1 MQLPEHSV
9 LGASGA
15 SRWMVCPGSVG
26 LAKGHTDEESFFAR
40 EGPAAHHFAADCLDN
55 DRDAWEYIS
64 DEPGKGYSFPDGDEL
79 FMSKDMADAVQVY
92 LNFVR
97 AFPGRNQHNH
107 HVEVKFHCP
116 DIHPSMFGTADDVY
130 YDERERTL
138 HVTDYKHGAGIV
150 VDVKDNVQLMYYGA
164 GMLQHL
170 GLWGAV
176 DTVNLTIVQ
185 PRGFHFD
192 GPIRSWAIGVNDLDW
207 WLYDQLVP
215 AMYDAEESNATE
227 SGEHCRF
234 CPVRYHACPQ
244 LLADMDEL
252 EELITMVNTAKGG
265 AKALTNKQLG
275 RFIQLFDLAKIVA
288 KAANATAF
296 IRLQDGKK
304 IAGVKLANG
313 RTNRTWKDDAEKA
326 IKAELG
332 TKAYSQ
338 PELLTPAKIDALPG
352 GVALTARYAYKPEG
366 KLTVVS
372 ASDARVAIEKQDNKD
387 LFKKVGKK

>member
-15 SRWMVCPGSVG
+15 SRWMVCPGSIT
-26 LAKGHTDEESFFAR
+26 LAKGHTDEESFFAA
-40 EGPAAHHFAADCLDN
+40 EGTEAHALAATCLISGA
-55 DRDAWEYIS
+55 DAWECI
-64 DEPGKGYSFPDGDEL
+64 GTGN
-79 FMSKDMADAVQVY
+79 MSCSHQPVAEDIIVTKDMADAVQVY

-97 AFPGRNQHNH
+97 AFPDRNQGNH
-107 HVEVKFHCP
+107 WVETKFHCP
-116 DIHPSMFGTADDVY
+116 ELHDSMFGTADDVFF
-130 YDERERTL
+130 DEYERML

-150 VDVKDNVQLMYYGA
+150 VEVKENVQLMSYGA
-164 GMLQHL
+164 GMLEHL
-170 GLWGAV
+170 DLWDKL
-176 DTVNLTIVQ
+176 DTVVLHIVQ

-192 GPIRSWAIGVNDLDW
+192 GPIRSWSISTRDLAV
-207 WLYDQLVP
+207 WLYDELLP
-215 AMYDAEESNATE
+215 AMNEAGESTKTV

-234 CPVRYHACPQ
+234 CPVRYRACPQ
-244 LLADMDEL
+244 LLADMAEM
-252 EELITMVNTAKGG
+252 EELMKTPAK
-265 AKALTNKQLG
+265 KLTNAQLG
-275 RFIQLFDLAKIVA
+275 KVLTFGENLKPFI

>member
-1 MQLPEHSV
+1 
-9 LGASGA
+9 
-15 SRWMVCPGSVG
+15 
-26 LAKGHTDEESFFAR
+26 
-40 EGPAAHHFAADCLDN
+40 
-55 DRDAWEYIS
+55 
-64 DEPGKGYSFPDGDEL
+64 
-79 FMSKDMADAVQVY
+79 
-92 LNFVR
+92 
-97 AFPGRNQHNH
+97 
-107 HVEVKFHCP
+107 
-116 DIHPSMFGTADDVY
+116 
-130 YDERERTL
+130 
-138 HVTDYKHGAGIV
+138 
-150 VDVKDNVQLMYYGA
+150 MYYGA
-164 GMLQHL
+164 GMLEHL
-170 GLWGAV
+170 DLWDKL
-176 DTVNLTIVQ
+176 DTVVLHIVQ

-192 GPIRSWAIGVNDLDW
+192 GPIRSWSISTRDLAV
-207 WLYDQLVP
+207 WLYDELLP
-215 AMYDAEESNATE
+215 AMNEAGESTKTV

-234 CPVRYHACPQ
+234 CPVRYRACPQ
-244 LLADMDEL
+244 LLADMAEM
-252 EELITMVNTAKGG
+252 EELMKTPAK
-265 AKALTNKQLG
+265 KLTNAQLG
-275 RFIQLFDLAKIVA
+275 KVLTFGENLKPFI